1 MNHRP
6 SPAEAA
12 AWRQLRVLVV
22 DDVEPM
28 RTVLRALLGQLGIQQ
43 VAEAGSGEA
52 ALALLAA
59 QPADLV
65 ICDWRMPGLDG
76 LGLLRALREQAGDRP
91 PLPFVLMS
99 AESDPQALAQAREAG
114 VDELLTKPF
123 DPATLAASLRQAL
136 QARAPSV
143 VELPDLRSPLASA
156 LGLLEPLLQD
166 DGLDGERHAALQG
179 VEQALLESLDLL
191 QLSVE
196 LPRLEH
202 GQAKLQTRGVPI
214 RKLAERARRL
224 LLSSQAHRQLQL
236 ELQLPGPLRGPQ
248 ALLASGDPLLCHTLL
263 ARLFDAAFALLPDG
277 SKLSLQV
284 QLADERLELL
294 IELPLALGAAQRSHF
309 FAAGSA
315 AHAARRLAQAQ
326 RGELV
331 LQVDEASGRSL
342 LRLQLLRSQLTM
354 AAG

>member
-6 SPAEAA
+6 SPAETA

-28 RTVLRALLGQLGIQQ
+28 RAVLRALLGQLGIQQ

-52 ALALLAA
+52 ALAELAA
-59 QPADLV
+59 RPADLV

-76 LGLLRALREQAGDRP
+76 LGLLRALREQDGP

-114 VDELLTKPF
+114 VADLLTKPF

-136 QARAPSV
+136 QSRAPSV
-143 VELPDLRSPLASA
+143 VDLPDLRSPLASA

-166 DGLDGERHAALQG
+166 DGLDGERRMALQG

-202 GQAKLQTRGVPI
+202 GQAQLQTRGVPI

-224 LLSSQAHRQLQL
+224 LLAAQAHRRLQL

-263 ARLFDAAFALLPDG
+263 ARLFEAAFAPLPDG

-284 QLADERLELL
+284 QLAGERIELL
-294 IELPLALGAAQRSHF
+294 IELPLALSAAQRSGF

-315 AHAARRLAQAQ
+315 AQAARRLAQAQ

-331 LQVDEASGRSL
+331 LQVDESGGRSL
-342 LRLQLLRSQLTM
+342 LRLQLLRSQLTLS
-354 AAG
+354 GG